1 MTARQSPG
9 KSHFMW
15 EVGDNEAEDQSRY
28 EEEEEEEERIK
39 FEEGKST

>member
-1 MTARQSPG
+1 
-9 KSHFMW
+9 MW

-28 EEEEEEEERIK
+28 EEEEEEERIK